1 MRSLIQIK
9 NIPGNAAG
17 TEPQLH
23 RQQVARL
30 GGVVAWRLI
39 TAKK

>member
-17 TEPQLH
+17 TAPQLH
-23 RQQVARL
+23 WQQVAQLGRCYDGQAML
-30 GGVVAWRLI
+30 GG
-39 TAKK
+39 